1 MLVGAPS
8 LHDTSG
14 NVEEILERIN
24 YIRPTLSTNPE
35 DRLMDLMIEGIYYRA
50 AESVLSLLRRLRL
63 NHLIKTFRNDFLN
76 FFILVLQ
83 QTQSE
88 SDIVPLPFILA
99 SG

>member
-1 MLVGAPS
+1 
-8 LHDTSG
+8 
-14 NVEEILERIN
+14 
-24 YIRPTLSTNPE
+24 
-35 DRLMDLMIEGIYYRA
+35 MDLMIEEIEGIYYRA
-50 AESVLSLLRRLRL
+50 AETALSLRLRL
-63 NHLIKTFRNDFLN
+63 NHLKTFRNDFLN

>member
-1 MLVGAPS
+1 
-8 LHDTSG
+8 
-14 NVEEILERIN
+14 
-24 YIRPTLSTNPE
+24 
-35 DRLMDLMIEGIYYRA
+35 MIEGIYYRA

>member
-1 MLVGAPS
+1 
-8 LHDTSG
+8 
-14 NVEEILERIN
+14 
-24 YIRPTLSTNPE
+24 
-35 DRLMDLMIEGIYYRA
+35 MIEGIYYRA
-50 AESVLSLLRRLRL
+50 AETVLSLRRLYL
-63 NHLIKTFRNDFLN
+63 NHLKTFRNDFLN